1 MASVQ
6 FQVVHTRKQARP
18 RKDVVL
24 LEPSPWDDYGWQC
37 TFHLLVAKG
46 DAHQTIGEWKI
57 IDAEQPDA
65 KRTELP
71 PRFSQL
77 PPRYVSLGQQLA
89 AYHRLSA
96 LQAPIAKGILAG
108 LRDLVYRPRPELHDV
123 PWFTRT
129 LGRSAAALAALERG
143 GDVLAEAKLLAT
155 PRRARPLPDTLDLR
169 IRARLRGFASKHE
182 LSLSFSRAAREAG
195 LRRMVVLVGP
205 NGSGKTQL
213 LAALARALSGLEV
226 KDVEVVPEQ
235 PFTQVIAVSYGAF
248 DHFVVPQLPD
258 VPIGYVYCGL
268 RVPPDYHT
276 RRLVRKLDDTI
287 EDVATEMPERDAD
300 IVREAWQLVLRKA
313 EVGAPSHDG
322 RRRAAPNDPA
332 TSEKRIITL
341 DVDHA
346 IEATVACMT
355 SMAES
360 RAEKARY
367 RLWREAMKIIGLDA
381 LCKAVEGGAEKAQRV
396 LRDRLSAGQKLVALT
411 LTNVAVHL
419 RPGSIVLHDEPE
431 THLHPNLLSALLRAL
446 RMLLH
451 HFDSYAIVATHSV
464 IPPQEMPS
472 SNLIILDESGIRAS
486 HPVEQCFASTLDEIT
501 RVAFRTG
508 PRDQNFRTILKEL
521 RQRYDADEIL
531 DLLGGEPGLGT
542 RLLLAAQ
549 EP

>member
-18 RKDVVL
+18 RKGVVL
-24 LEPSPWDDYGWQC
+24 LEPSPWDDYGWRC

-57 IDAEQPDA
+57 IDVEQPDA

-71 PRFSQL
+71 PRFTQL

-89 AYHRLSA
+89 AYQRLSA
-96 LQAPIAKGILAG
+96 LRAPIATGILSG
-108 LRDLVYRPRPELHDV
+108 LRDLVYQPRPELRDT

-129 LGRSAAALAALERG
+129 LGRFAAARAALERG

-155 PRRARPLPDTLDLR
+155 PRRARPLPDTFDLR
-169 IRARLRGFASKHE
+169 IRAHLRGFSSKHE
-182 LSLSFSRAAREAG
+182 LSLSFSRAEREAG

-268 RVPPDYHT
+268 RVPPDYHV
-276 RRLVRKLDDTI
+276 RRMVRSLDDAI
-287 EDVATEMPERDAD
+287 EEAAAAMPRRDAG
-300 IVREAWQLVLRKA
+300 IVREAWQLVLRKVQA
-313 EVGAPSHDG
+313 GAPIDDA
-322 RRRAAPNDPA
+322 RRRAASADPA
-332 TSEKRIITL
+332 TSKERIITL
-341 DVDHA
+341 GVEHA
-346 IEATVACMT
+346 VEEMVARMT
-355 SMAES
+355 SMAGS
-360 RAEKARY
+360 GAEKTRY

-381 LCKAVEGGAEKAQRV
+381 LCKAVEGGAEKAHSV

-411 LTNVAVHL
+411 LTNVTVHL
-419 RPGSIVLHDEPE
+419 QPGSIVLLDEPE

-464 IPPQEMPS
+464 VPPQEMPS
-472 SNLIILDESGIRAS
+472 SNLVILDESGVQAS
-486 HPVEQCFASTLDEIT
+486 RPLEQCFASTLDEIT

-521 RQRYDADEIL
+521 RRHHDADEIL
-531 DLLGGEPGLGT
+531 ELLGGELGLGT
-542 RLLLAAQ
+542 QLLLAAQ